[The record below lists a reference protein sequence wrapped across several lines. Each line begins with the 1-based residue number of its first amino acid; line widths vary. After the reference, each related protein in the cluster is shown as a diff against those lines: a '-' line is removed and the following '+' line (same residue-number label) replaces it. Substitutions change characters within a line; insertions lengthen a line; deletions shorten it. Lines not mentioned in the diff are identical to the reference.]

1 MRKLDNKK
9 CIIFIRGFDPIMDN
23 KYIPFAH
30 PMFKQTADGGGKPY
44 VHHMSSNNEVVGPP
58 YEILSQKALE
68 HYKQLKEK
76 GENVYIDKLTYEEF
90 MMIGDKELGWR
101 FQMLDEQEQKD
112 RFNAEQ
118 GQELEYSE
126 ESETTDKRKELPKID
141 GKDTILRRMA
151 QWEFSDEQQEEA
163 QKAMIVGVPEN
174 KILEYFYPDVEVEE
188 MIQVREDYEKAS
200 A

>member
-1 MRKLDNKK
+1 MSRDNRIN
-9 CIIFIRGFDPIMDN
+9 CSHIRGFDPIMDN

-126 ESETTDKRKELPKID
+126 ESEITDKRKELPKID

-151 QWEFSDEQQEEA
+151 QWEFTKEQQEEA

-188 MIQVREDYEKAS
+188 MRQVRENFEKAS